1 MSTASTK
8 RRAAATPATGSKL
21 NMAPNPACWTF
32 AIACPGCDFKLL
44 PAQPV
49 DATQAFSA
57 GFFANPVDSATSSL

>member
-1 MSTASTK
+1 MARGRNAANQLEAQHGAESRLLDFRYSVSGMSLCA
-8 RRAAATPATGSKL
+8 
-21 NMAPNPACWTF
+21 
-32 AIACPGCDFKLL
+32 L